1 MTSPSDSVDAAD
13 IRRVDDAQIVWTDA
27 VPTVG
32 GAPGQVRLEP
42 EVARAFSARLGEVIE
57 SVLEA
62 VLLLDPVRT
71 AFPDIDPV
79 SRNAA
84 IQSMRMINDARAYL
98 ARWHSHLVD
107 ARTALDSQLA
117 AYANVEYQNRARA

>member
-1 MTSPSDSVDAAD
+1 
-13 IRRVDDAQIVWTDA
+13 VDDAQIIWTDA

-62 VLLLDPVRT
+62 ALLLDPLRT

-84 IQSMRMINDARAYL
+84 VQSMKMVNDARVYL
-98 ARWHSHLVD
+98 TTWHSHLID
-107 ARTALDSQLA
+107 ARAALDSQLA
-117 AYANVEYQNRARA
+117 AYEGVENQNGVRV